1 MKRRTPLQ
9 RSMASK
15 RIPLRAMSVRR
26 ASDIESYDVRRLRF
40 LSEHPYC
47 QVWLLEH
54 GIGEE
59 LAIRNHGNVRLHEPD
74 GPIVPVPLATEIHHK
89 NKRRAEMLLDTSYW
103 MAVSA
108 EAHQRIEAH
117 KDWARAAG
125 YLLDF

>member
-1 MKRRTPLQ
+1 
-9 RSMASK
+9 
-15 RIPLRAMSVRR
+15 MSARH
-26 ASDIESYDVRRLRF
+26 ASDIESYDVSRLRF

-47 QVWLLEH
+47 QVWLHEH

-59 LAIRNHGNVRLHEPD
+59 LAIRNKGNVRLGERNSPV
-74 GPIVPVPLATEIHHK
+74 VPVPLATEVHHK
-89 NKRRAEMLLDTSYW
+89 NKRRSEMLLDTRYW

-108 EAHQRIEAH
+108 EAHKRIETH